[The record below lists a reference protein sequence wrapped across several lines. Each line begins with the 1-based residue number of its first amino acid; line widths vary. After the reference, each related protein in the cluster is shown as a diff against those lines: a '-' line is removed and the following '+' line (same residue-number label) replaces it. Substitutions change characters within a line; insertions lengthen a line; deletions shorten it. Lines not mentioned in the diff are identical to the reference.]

1 MELLR
6 KRLGM
11 RPTDVRRV
19 IKKAPEV
26 LAPRADGTTAAE
38 AVDVS
43 VLFLLVKII
52 LPLFE
57 VIYRKRDGVVK
68 GVSRVW
74 SVVGGWVGVR
84 AHRHFFFVGG

>member
-26 LAPRADGTTAAE
+26 LTPRADGSTAAE

-43 VLFLLVKII
+43 IDSLIRVK
-52 LPLFE
+52 
-57 VIYRKRDGVVK
+57 KTA
-68 GVSRVW
+68 GVSIDRVKKKLSMSVFIRW
-74 SVVGGWVGVR
+74 SSKKKLSVS
-84 AHRHFFFVGG
+84 ALIA